1 MTDIQNIQS
10 QPRDI
15 MHYESDIWAIAD
27 LLLAAS
33 VKQSDFPA
41 YMMPFFAL
49 MMLEGRML
57 NAMKR
62 VEEEEG
68 LTVEDNPE
76 DFKEAFIDRD
86 CGYNEYIVMQG
97 KTLQNICNNDKTF
110 EQDFASYLSE
120 FDPTLKKL
128 LGIERGKDE
137 KKFLN
142 MDYYVAE
149 LRSKKILLSVITAW
163 SKIDLSPYDNS
174 AITTLEE
181 HIKRKWADISASTA
195 GEQYTPDDIISLIAD
210 IVATKVTKPKNQN
223 IHVYDP
229 TCGGANLLFG
239 VADRLHT
246 QAGYQNIHTWGSE
259 YNDALYALAAIESR
273 FRSHSKISYGNTLT
287 TAPFMDRSFDVIVAN
302 PPYGTK
308 WSGYEKAIKNDQKG
322 QFPGGLPSVS
332 DGQLLFM
339 QHILWQLDSN
349 GIAFEVHNGSTLF
362 SGDAGSGESN
372 IRKYIFDHDWV
383 EAIIQMPQSEFFNT
397 GIYTYLW
404 IMNKQKPFERKNKV
418 ALIDGSNLWKPL
430 KKSKGDKRR
439 EMTFEHREA
448 IVKALTDFV
457 PSDICKIFDRE
468 HFYYN
473 KQSLTLTEISE
484 EGHYVE
490 QTVCPDGK
498 AFVIKKPAS
507 LTIGE
512 DVYDDLS
519 LLTPDDIKAIA
530 KRVTS
535 ERQELAVS
543 VITEDDDT
551 YAFLPEKC
559 TIIHTDKDGK
569 ERDLGCG
576 AFSFKASVNKKQ
588 VVIHKIAI
596 EPFHTSDYEI
606 IPHHFNEHENQREV
620 EAFLQ
625 KYVFKP
631 YVLGKNVVGVELNFN
646 KELYVPEEKSD
657 IIEITK
663 EIKRISDKLETLV
676 YSKFELLNTV
686 IKKGLDHKVSFKDT
700 EIDGI
705 GLIPTHW
712 KVRRLKEIGTVS
724 SGMTP
729 NTKKEAYYSKG
740 THPWLNT
747 GCVQDCEIY
756 TPADYV
762 TDLALKECKGL
773 VYYPVDTI
781 LIAMYGGGTI
791 GNVGIMRI
799 PATINQACCAL
810 SLNRK
815 VVIPKYVFYS
825 LYAKK
830 KWIISRGFGGT
841 QVNLSQGQIAN
852 FSIEI
857 PPIEEQISIV
867 NYLDEEFS
875 KIELAI
881 KDIKSQ
887 IDSLKLLRTTLTKE
901 IISGQLYIE

>member
-1 MTDIQNIQS
+1 MSINDIQS

-57 NAMKR
+57 NAMKL

-68 LTVEDNPE
+68 LTVKDDPE
-76 DFKEAFIDRD
+76 DFKEAFIDMG

-97 KTLQNICNNDKTF
+97 KTLQNICNNDNTF

-210 IVATKVTKPKNQN
+210 IVATKVTKPKSQN

-273 FRSHSKISYGNTLT
+273 FRSHSQIHYGNTLT
-287 TAPFMDRSFDVIVAN
+287 TAPFIDKDFDVIVAN

-308 WSGYEKAIKNDQKG
+308 WSGYEKEIKNDQKG
-322 QFPGGLPSVS
+322 QFPGGLPAVS

-339 QHILWQLDSN
+339 QHILWKLAGG
-349 GIAFEVHNGSTLF
+349 GIAVEVHNGSTLF

-404 IMNKQKPFERKNKV
+404 IMNKQKPFERKDKV

-439 EMTFEHREA
+439 EMNAEHREA

-473 KQSLTLTEISE
+473 KQSLTLTEVDVNGEYLKEPVALKKIKSVVLNDE
-484 EGHYVE
+484 TLTELKDLDTNAGNALKNKLKAANIDEDRIVITLEDGTSYSYDNE
-490 QTVCPDGK
+490 LETV
-498 AFVIKKPAS
+498 
-507 LTIGE
+507 IGE
-512 DVYDDLS
+512 S
-519 LLTPDDIKAIA
+519 KEGRKA
-530 KRVTS
+530 
-535 ERQELAVS
+535 
-543 VITEDDDT
+543 
-551 YAFLPEKC
+551 
-559 TIIHTDKDGK
+559 
-569 ERDLGCG
+569 LGCG
-576 AFSFKASVNKKQ
+576 TFKFDLSTSKGKKSLK
-588 VVIHKIAI
+588 VELV
-596 EPFHTSDYEI
+596 PRTTSDYEI
-606 IPHHFNEHENQREV
+606 IPHHLDEHENQREI
-620 EAFLQ
+620 EAFMQ

-646 KELYVPEEKSD
+646 KEFYVPEKLDSVED
-657 IIEITK
+657 I
-663 EIKRISDKLETLV
+663 LA
-676 YSKFELLNTV
+676 EL
-686 IKKGLDHKVSFKDT
+686 D
-700 EIDGI
+700 
-705 GLIPTHW
+705 
-712 KVRRLKEIGTVS
+712 
-724 SGMTP
+724 
-729 NTKKEAYYSKG
+729 
-740 THPWLNT
+740 
-747 GCVQDCEIY
+747 
-756 TPADYV
+756 
-762 TDLALKECKGL
+762 
-773 VYYPVDTI
+773 
-781 LIAMYGGGTI
+781 
-791 GNVGIMRI
+791 
-799 PATINQACCAL
+799 
-810 SLNRK
+810 
-815 VVIPKYVFYS
+815 
-825 LYAKK
+825 
-830 KWIISRGFGGT
+830 
-841 QVNLSQGQIAN
+841 NLS
-852 FSIEI
+852 
-857 PPIEEQISIV
+857 
-867 NYLDEEFS
+867 
-875 KIELAI
+875 KEL
-881 KDIKSQ
+881 KGV
-887 IDSLKLLRTTLTKE
+887 E
-901 IISGQLYIE
+901 V

>member
-1 MTDIQNIQS
+1 MKEQNNIQS

-57 NAMKR
+57 NAMKL

-68 LTVEDNPE
+68 LTVKDDPE
-76 DFKEAFIDRD
+76 DFKEAFIDMG

-97 KTLQNICNNDKTF
+97 KTLQNICNNDNTF

-210 IVATKVTKPKNQN
+210 IVATKVTKPKSQN

-273 FRSHSKISYGNTLT
+273 FRSHSQIHYGNTLT
-287 TAPFMDRSFDVIVAN
+287 TAPFIDKDFDVIVAN

-308 WSGYEKAIKNDQKG
+308 WSGYEKEIKNDQKG
-322 QFPGGLPSVS
+322 QFPGGLPAVS

-339 QHILWQLDSN
+339 QHILWKLAGG
-349 GIAFEVHNGSTLF
+349 GIAVEVHNGSTLF

-404 IMNKQKPFERKNKV
+404 IMNKQKPFERKDKV

-439 EMTFEHREA
+439 EMNAEQREA

-473 KQSLTLTEISE
+473 KQSLTLTEVDVNGEYLKEPVALKKIKSVVLNDE
-484 EGHYVE
+484 TLTELKDLDTNAGNALKNKLKAANIDEDRIVIALEDGTSYSYDNELETVIIESKEGR
-490 QTVCPDGK
+490 K
-498 AFVIKKPAS
+498 AMGCGTFKF
-507 LTIGE
+507 
-512 DVYDDLS
+512 DLS
-519 LLTPDDIKAIA
+519 
-530 KRVTS
+530 TS
-535 ERQELAVS
+535 KGKKSLKVELVPR
-543 VITEDDDT
+543 T
-551 YAFLPEKC
+551 
-559 TIIHTDKDGK
+559 
-569 ERDLGCG
+569 
-576 AFSFKASVNKKQ
+576 
-588 VVIHKIAI
+588 
-596 EPFHTSDYEI
+596 TSDYEI
-606 IPHHFNEHENQREV
+606 IPHHLDEHENQREI
-620 EAFLQ
+620 EAFMQ

-646 KELYVPEEKSD
+646 KEFYVPEKLDSVEDILAELTELEKD
-657 IIEITK
+657 MKGIE
-663 EIKRISDKLETLV
+663 V
-676 YSKFELLNTV
+676 
-686 IKKGLDHKVSFKDT
+686 
-700 EIDGI
+700 
-705 GLIPTHW
+705 
-712 KVRRLKEIGTVS
+712 
-724 SGMTP
+724 
-729 NTKKEAYYSKG
+729 
-740 THPWLNT
+740 
-747 GCVQDCEIY
+747 
-756 TPADYV
+756 
-762 TDLALKECKGL
+762 
-773 VYYPVDTI
+773 
-781 LIAMYGGGTI
+781 
-791 GNVGIMRI
+791 
-799 PATINQACCAL
+799 
-810 SLNRK
+810 
-815 VVIPKYVFYS
+815 
-825 LYAKK
+825 
-830 KWIISRGFGGT
+830 
-841 QVNLSQGQIAN
+841 
-852 FSIEI
+852 
-857 PPIEEQISIV
+857 
-867 NYLDEEFS
+867 
-875 KIELAI
+875 
-881 KDIKSQ
+881 
-887 IDSLKLLRTTLTKE
+887 
-901 IISGQLYIE
+901 

>member
-1 MTDIQNIQS
+1 MTEQNNIQS

-68 LTVEDNPE
+68 LTVKDNPE
-76 DFKEAFIDRD
+76 DFKEAFIDMG

-120 FDPTLKKL
+120 FDPTLKML

-210 IVATKVTKPKNQN
+210 IVATKVTKPKSQN

-239 VADRLHT
+239 VADRLHA

-273 FRSHSKISYGNTLT
+273 FRSHSHIHYGNTLT
-287 TAPFMDRSFDVIVAN
+287 TAPFIDKDFDVIVAN

-308 WSGYEKAIKNDQKG
+308 WSGYEKEIKNDQKG
-322 QFPGGLPSVS
+322 QFPGGLPAVS

-339 QHILWQLDSN
+339 QHILWKLAGG
-349 GIAFEVHNGSTLF
+349 GIAVEVHNGSTLF

-372 IRKYIFDHDWV
+372 IRKYIFDQDWV
-383 EAIIQMPQSEFFNT
+383 EAIIQMPQNEFFNT

-404 IMNKQKPFERKNKV
+404 IMNKEKPFERKNKV

-439 EMTFEHREA
+439 EMASEHREA

-473 KQSLTLTEISE
+473 KQSLTLTDLDSE
-484 EGHYVE
+484 SRSVLDSICREGKLKVKEGEYRFDKDLNTLIRVS
-490 QTVCPDGK
+490 DGK
-498 AFVIKKPAS
+498 AV
-507 LTIGE
+507 
-512 DVYDDLS
+512 
-519 LLTPDDIKAIA
+519 
-530 KRVTS
+530 
-535 ERQELAVS
+535 
-543 VITEDDDT
+543 
-551 YAFLPEKC
+551 
-559 TIIHTDKDGK
+559 
-569 ERDLGCG
+569 GCG
-576 AFSFKASVNKKQ
+576 KFTYKNKKDRKTGTT
-588 VVIHKIAI
+588 VVETYI
-596 EPFHTSDYEI
+596 EPSYINDYEI
-606 IPHHFNEHENQREV
+606 IPHHLDEYENRREID
-620 EAFLQ
+620 AFMQ

-646 KELYVPEEKSD
+646 KEFYVPEKLDKVED
-657 IIEITK
+657 ILT
-663 EIKRISDKLETLV
+663 
-676 YSKFELLNTV
+676 ELDGLNQE
-686 IKKGLDHKVSFKDT
+686 L
-700 EIDGI
+700 
-705 GLIPTHW
+705 
-712 KVRRLKEIGTVS
+712 
-724 SGMTP
+724 
-729 NTKKEAYYSKG
+729 
-740 THPWLNT
+740 
-747 GCVQDCEIY
+747 
-756 TPADYV
+756 
-762 TDLALKECKGL
+762 
-773 VYYPVDTI
+773 
-781 LIAMYGGGTI
+781 
-791 GNVGIMRI
+791 
-799 PATINQACCAL
+799 
-810 SLNRK
+810 
-815 VVIPKYVFYS
+815 
-825 LYAKK
+825 
-830 KWIISRGFGGT
+830 
-841 QVNLSQGQIAN
+841 QG
-852 FSIEI
+852 
-857 PPIEEQISIV
+857 
-867 NYLDEEFS
+867 
-875 KIELAI
+875 IEL
-881 KDIKSQ
+881 
-887 IDSLKLLRTTLTKE
+887 
-901 IISGQLYIE
+901 

>member
-68 LTVEDNPE
+68 LTVKDDPE
-76 DFKEAFIDRD
+76 DFKEAFIDMD

-97 KTLQNICNNDKTF
+97 KTLSCICSNDTTF
-110 EQDFASYLSE
+110 EQDFDSYLKA
-120 FDPTLKKL
+120 FDDVLKKL

-137 KKFLN
+137 KKYLN

-210 IVATKVTKPKNQN
+210 IVATKVTKPKDQN

-246 QAGYQNIHTWGSE
+246 QAGYRNIHTWGSE

-273 FRSHSKISYGNTLT
+273 FRSHSHIYYGNTLT
-287 TAPFMDRSFDVIVAN
+287 TAPCMGRDIDVIVAN

-308 WSGYEKAIKNDQKG
+308 WSGYEKEIKNDQKG

-339 QHILWQLDSN
+339 QHILWQLDQS
-349 GIAFEVHNGSTLF
+349 GIAVEVHNGSTLF

-383 EAIIQMPQSEFFNT
+383 EAIIQMPQNEFFNT

-404 IMNKQKPFERKNKV
+404 IMNKQKSYERKDKV
-418 ALIDGSNLWKPL
+418 ALIDGSHLWRLL

-439 EMTFEHREA
+439 EMTIEHRTA

-473 KQSLTLTEISE
+473 KQSLTLTEVDVNGEYLKEPVALKKIQSVVLNNENLTELKDLDANTGNALKNKLKVANIDEDQIIISLE
-484 EGHYVE
+484 DGTCYSYDQE
-490 QTVCPDGK
+490 Q
-498 AFVIKKPAS
+498 
-507 LTIGE
+507 E
-512 DVYDDLS
+512 
-519 LLTPDDIKAIA
+519 
-530 KRVTS
+530 
-535 ERQELAVS
+535 
-543 VITEDDDT
+543 
-551 YAFLPEKC
+551 
-559 TIIHTDKDGK
+559 TIICESK
-569 ERDLGCG
+569 EGRKTLGCG
-576 AFSFKASVNKKQ
+576 VFKFDLSTSKEKKSLK
-588 VVIHKIAI
+588 VELIPRTTV
-596 EPFHTSDYEI
+596 DYEI
-606 IPHHFNEHENQREV
+606 IPHHFDGRENQREV
-620 EAFLQ
+620 EAFMQ

-646 KELYVPEEKSD
+646 KEFYVPEKIDKVGD
-657 IIEITK
+657 IFEEIYALSK
-663 EIKRISDKLETLV
+663 ELMEIKI
-676 YSKFELLNTV
+676 
-686 IKKGLDHKVSFKDT
+686 
-700 EIDGI
+700 
-705 GLIPTHW
+705 
-712 KVRRLKEIGTVS
+712 
-724 SGMTP
+724 
-729 NTKKEAYYSKG
+729 
-740 THPWLNT
+740 
-747 GCVQDCEIY
+747 
-756 TPADYV
+756 
-762 TDLALKECKGL
+762 
-773 VYYPVDTI
+773 
-781 LIAMYGGGTI
+781 
-791 GNVGIMRI
+791 
-799 PATINQACCAL
+799 
-810 SLNRK
+810 
-815 VVIPKYVFYS
+815 
-825 LYAKK
+825 
-830 KWIISRGFGGT
+830 
-841 QVNLSQGQIAN
+841 
-852 FSIEI
+852 
-857 PPIEEQISIV
+857 
-867 NYLDEEFS
+867 
-875 KIELAI
+875 
-881 KDIKSQ
+881 
-887 IDSLKLLRTTLTKE
+887 
-901 IISGQLYIE
+901 

>member
-1 MTDIQNIQS
+1 
-10 QPRDI
+10 

-57 NAMKR
+57 NAMKCID
-62 VEEEEG
+62 EEEG
-68 LTVEDNPE
+68 LTVKDDPK

-97 KTLQNICNNDKTF
+97 KTLQSICNNDKTF
-110 EQDFASYLSE
+110 EQDFASYLGK

-142 MDYYVAE
+142 LDYYVAE

-259 YNDALYALAAIESR
+259 YNDTLYALAAIESR
-273 FRSHSKISYGNTLT
+273 FRSHSHIHYGNTLT
-287 TAPFMDRSFDVIVAN
+287 TAPFIDKDFDVIVAN

-308 WSGYEKAIKNDQKG
+308 WSGYEKEIKNDQKG
-322 QFPGGLPSVS
+322 QFPGGLPTVS

-339 QHILWQLDSN
+339 QHILWKLAES
-349 GIAFEVHNGSTLF
+349 GIAVEVHNGSTLF

-383 EAIIQMPQSEFFNT
+383 EAIIQMPQNEFFNT

-404 IMNKQKPFERKNKV
+404 IMNKQKPFERRDKV
-418 ALIDGSNLWKPL
+418 ALIDGSHLWRLL
-430 KKSKGDKRR
+430 KKAKGDKRR
-439 EMTFEHREA
+439 EMTAEHREA
-448 IVKALTDFV
+448 IVKALTDYV

-473 KQSLTLTEISE
+473 KQSLTLTEVSD

-490 QTVCPDGK
+490 QTICPEGK
-498 AFVIKKPAS
+498 SFAIKKPIV

-512 DVYDDLS
+512 DVYDDLT
-519 LLTPDDIKAIA
+519 LLAPDDIKAIA
-530 KRVTS
+530 KRVTC

-543 VITEDDDT
+543 VITEDDGV
-551 YAFLPEKC
+551 YAFKPEQC

-569 ERDLGCG
+569 EHDLGCG
-576 AFSFKASVNKKQ
+576 TFSFKASVNKKE
-588 VVIHKIAI
+588 VVVHKIAI
-596 EPFHTSDYEI
+596 EPFLSSDYEI
-606 IPHHFNEHENQREV
+606 IPHHFDEYENRREID
-620 EAFLQ
+620 AFMQ

-631 YVLGKNVVGVELNFN
+631 YELGKNIVGVELNFN
-646 KELYVPEEKSD
+646 KEFYVPEKIDKVED
-657 IIEITK
+657 VMEEI
-663 EIKRISDKLETLV
+663 RS
-676 YSKFELLNTV
+676 LNN
-686 IKKGLDHKVSFKDT
+686 D
-700 EIDGI
+700 
-705 GLIPTHW
+705 
-712 KVRRLKEIGTVS
+712 LK
-724 SGMTP
+724 
-729 NTKKEAYYSKG
+729 
-740 THPWLNT
+740 
-747 GCVQDCEIY
+747 
-756 TPADYV
+756 
-762 TDLALKECKGL
+762 
-773 VYYPVDTI
+773 
-781 LIAMYGGGTI
+781 
-791 GNVGIMRI
+791 GIM
-799 PATINQACCAL
+799 L
-810 SLNRK
+810 
-815 VVIPKYVFYS
+815 
-825 LYAKK
+825 
-830 KWIISRGFGGT
+830 
-841 QVNLSQGQIAN
+841 
-852 FSIEI
+852 
-857 PPIEEQISIV
+857 
-867 NYLDEEFS
+867 
-875 KIELAI
+875 
-881 KDIKSQ
+881 
-887 IDSLKLLRTTLTKE
+887 
-901 IISGQLYIE
+901 

>member
-1 MTDIQNIQS
+1 MTDIQNIES

-57 NAMKR
+57 NAIKR

-68 LTVEDNPE
+68 LTVKDDPE
-76 DFKEAFIDRD
+76 DFKEAFIDMD
-86 CGYNEYIVMQG
+86 CGYNEYIVMEG
-97 KTLQNICNNDKTF
+97 KTLSSICDNDTTF
-110 EQDFASYLSE
+110 EQDFDNYLKA
-120 FDPTLKKL
+120 FDDVLKKL

-149 LRSKKILLSVITAW
+149 LRNKKILLSVVTAW
-163 SKIDLSPYDNS
+163 AKIDLSPYDNS

-210 IVATKVTKPKNQN
+210 IVATKVTKPKDQN

-239 VADRLHT
+239 VADRLQT
-246 QAGYQNIHTWGSE
+246 QTGYKNIHTWGSE

-273 FRSHSKISYGNTLT
+273 FRSHSQIRYGNTLT
-287 TAPFMDRSFDVIVAN
+287 TVPFAGRSFDVIVAN

-308 WSGYEKAIKNDQKG
+308 WSGYERDIKNDQKG

-339 QHILWQLDSN
+339 QHILWQLDDK
-349 GIAFEVHNGSTLF
+349 GIAVEVHNGSTLF

-372 IRKYIFDHDWV
+372 IRKYIFDKDWV
-383 EAIIQMPQSEFFNT
+383 EAIIQMPQNEFFNT

-404 IMNKQKPFERKNKV
+404 IMNKQKPFERKGKV
-418 ALIDGSNLWKPL
+418 ALIDGSKLWRLL
-430 KKSKGDKRR
+430 KKAKGDKRR
-439 EMTFEHREA
+439 EMTEEHRAE
-448 IVKALTDFV
+448 IVKALTDFK

-473 KQSLTLTEISE
+473 KQNLTLTEVDVNGEYLKEPVVLKKVQSVVLNDETLTELKGLDTNAGNALKNKLKAANIDEDRIVIALEDGTCYS
-484 EGHYVE
+484 YDQE
-490 QTVCPDGK
+490 QETIIYENKDGRK
-498 AFVIKKPAS
+498 NMGCGKFKF
-507 LTIGE
+507 
-512 DVYDDLS
+512 DLS
-519 LLTPDDIKAIA
+519 
-530 KRVTS
+530 TS
-535 ERQELAVS
+535 KGKKSLKVELIPRTTA
-543 VITEDDDT
+543 
-551 YAFLPEKC
+551 
-559 TIIHTDKDGK
+559 
-569 ERDLGCG
+569 
-576 AFSFKASVNKKQ
+576 
-588 VVIHKIAI
+588 
-596 EPFHTSDYEI
+596 DYEI
-606 IPHHFNEHENQREV
+606 IPHHFDEHENQSEID
-620 EAFLQ
+620 AFMQ

-631 YVLGKNVVGVELNFN
+631 YVLGKNVVGVELNYN
-646 KELYVPEEKSD
+646 KEFYVPDKKYD
-657 IIEITK
+657 IIAITK
-663 EIKRISDKLETLV
+663 EIKRISDNLETLM
-676 YSKFELLNTV
+676 YSKFELLDTV
-686 IKKGLDHKVSFKDT
+686 IKKGLNHKVSFKDT

-705 GLIPTHW
+705 GLIPKHW
-712 KVRRLKEIGTVS
+712 KVRRLKEIGVVS

-729 NTKKEAYYSKG
+729 NTKKEVYYSKG
-740 THPWLNT
+740 IHPWLNT
-747 GCVQDCEIY
+747 GCVQDCEIF

-810 SLNRK
+810 SLNK
-815 VVIPKYVFYS
+815 KIVLPKYVFYS

-852 FSIEI
+852 FAIEV
-857 PPIEEQISIV
+857 PPIKEQISIV

-875 KIELAI
+875 KIDIAI
-881 KDIKSQ
+881 KEITSQ
-887 IDSLKLLRTTLTKE
+887 IDSLKLLRNTLTKE
-901 IISGQLYIE
+901 LISGQLYI